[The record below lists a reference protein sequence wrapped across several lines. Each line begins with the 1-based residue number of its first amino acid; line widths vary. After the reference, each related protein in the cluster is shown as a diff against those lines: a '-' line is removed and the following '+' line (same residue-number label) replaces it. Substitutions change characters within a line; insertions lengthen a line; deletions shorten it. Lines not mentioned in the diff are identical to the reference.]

1 MFTMIHNRQHQQD
14 LHIKPGKSEVTCVG
28 QLLCKLLMLLE
39 RIQMK
44 MVMMMV
50 MKNHQKRTKGPQI
63 TLGRP
68 RCAPSARVPGKKQT
82 CLYESYQY
90 LPEQQ
95 FALVVFILT
104 SSSIFGL
111 KSLPPPRISPTK
123 RRLLGTVLATSLLIT
138 CQSLGQTVEKV
149 AISPPP

>member
-1 MFTMIHNRQHQQD
+1 MIHNRQHQED

-44 MVMMMV
+44 MVMMMM
-50 MKNHQKRTKGPQI
+50 MKNHQKRTKGLQI

-82 CLYESYQY
+82 CCLKVINICQNSICFSSVHSDQ
-90 LPEQQ
+90 
-95 FALVVFILT
+95 LVHL
-104 SSSIFGL
+104 
-111 KSLPPPRISPTK
+111 
-123 RRLLGTVLATSLLIT
+123 RLEVLAAAEDLSDK
-138 CQSLGQTVEKV
+138 EKI
-149 AISPPP
+149 ARHRSRHQLAHHLPGSRSDCG